1 VLSVSGINMLR
12 LTSTIRKEL
21 LILLRD
27 RGGLAIL
34 FLMPMAMITIMALI
48 QDAPFRDYQ
57 ELKIPLL
64 LSNRDTSSFGKTI
77 EENLKQSKIFEITK
91 SESPEAEIKQNVKG
105 GDYEIG
111 IIIPENA
118 GTLLNAKVN
127 AFVSDK
133 LNAAGLSDSSTQVTV
148 VPPADLNLIILFAP
162 DTKKSFKVS
171 ILSTLKEFTSNLET
185 QMLLSYFSKK
195 LNSTA
200 ENTDTSSIDELVH
213 FKEINTVE
221 TPEET
226 LLLNSVQHNVPAWT
240 IFGMFFIV
248 ISMAGSIIKERDDG
262 SYTRIL
268 TMPGSY
274 GTVMT
279 GKIAAYLLICLIQC
293 FLMLQVGI
301 FIMPLL
307 GLPSLVIGNS
317 VSAIILVAVSCGLAA
332 TGYGILVGTLFR
344 THQQSSTFGAVSVV
358 ILAALGGIWVPVYV
372 MPDSLRMLAEISPL
386 YWALSAFHKIF
397 IGGGTLASVLLYS
410 LKLLIFFIFTVSL
423 AWFFN
428 RTKNK

>member
-1 VLSVSGINMLR
+1 MLR

-27 RGGLAIL
+27 KGGLAIL

-57 ELKIPLL
+57 ELNIPLL
-64 LSNRDTSSFGKTI
+64 LVNKDTSTLGKTI
-77 EENLKQSKIFEITK
+77 EEGLKNSKIFNITK
-91 SESPEAEIKQNVKG
+91 ADKSEAEVKQSMKA

-111 IIIPENA
+111 IVIPENA
-118 GTLLNAKVN
+118 TRLLNSKVN
-127 AFVSDK
+127 SFVGQK
-133 LNAAGLSDSSTQVTV
+133 LSAVGLGDSSHTEN
-148 VPPADLNLIILFAP
+148 ADLKTELDLVILFAP

-171 ILSTLKEFTSNLET
+171 ILSTLRQFTSKLET
-185 QMLLSYFSKK
+185 QTLLDYFTKE
-195 LNSTA
+195 LNKGADNKVSC
-200 ENTDTSSIDELVH
+200 DTKIDELVT
-213 FKEINTVE
+213 FKEVNTLE
-221 TPEET
+221 TPQEM
-226 LLLNSVQHNVPAWT
+226 LQLNSVQHNVPAWT

-274 GTVMT
+274 GTVMA
-279 GKIAAYLLICLIQC
+279 GKIAAYLIICFIQC
-293 FLMLQVGI
+293 FLMLLVGI
-301 FIMPLL
+301 FILPLL
-307 GLPSLVIGNS
+307 GLPTLVIGNS
-317 VSAIILVAVSCGLAA
+317 IAAIMLVALCCGLAA
-332 TGYGILVGTLFR
+332 TGYGILVGTLFS

-372 MPDSLRMLAEISPL
+372 MPESIRMFAEISPL

-397 IGGGTLASVLLYS
+397 IGGGSLAAVYPYA
-410 LKLLIFFIFTVSL
+410 LKLLVFFIFTIGG
-423 AWFFN
+423 AWLFN
-428 RTKNK
+428 RAKNK

>member
-1 VLSVSGINMLR
+1 MLR

-34 FLMPMAMITIMALI
+34 FLMPMAMIIIMALI

-64 LSNRDTSSFGKTI
+64 LSNKDTSSLGKTI
-77 EENLKQSKIFEITK
+77 EEGLRTSKIFEIT
-91 SESPEAEIKQNVKG
+91 STGQTEAEIKQSIKRS
-105 GDYEIG
+105 DYEIG
-111 IIIPENA
+111 IIIPGNA
-118 GTLLNAKVN
+118 TELLNSKVN
-127 AFVSDK
+127 HFVNEK
-133 LNAAGLSDSSTQVTV
+133 LAAAGMADSMKLPENNLSGDIE
-148 VPPADLNLIILFAP
+148 LMIFFAP
-162 DTKKSFKVS
+162 GTKKSFKVS
-171 ILSTLKEFTSNLET
+171 ILSTLKEYTSRLET
-185 QMLLSYFSKK
+185 QTLLDHFTRELNTGKQPAEPAK
-195 LNSTA
+195 LGG
-200 ENTDTSSIDELVH
+200 LVN
-213 FKEINTVE
+213 FKEVNTVE

-248 ISMAGSIIKERDDG
+248 ISLAGSIIKERDDG

-274 GTVMT
+274 GIVMA
-279 GKIAAYLLICLIQC
+279 GKISAYLIICLIQC
-293 FLMLQVGI
+293 FLMLLAGI
-301 FIMPLL
+301 FIMPLI

-317 VSAIILVAVSCGLAA
+317 VLAVAVIAFCCGLAA
-332 TGYGILVGTLFR
+332 TGYGVLVGTLFR

-372 MPDSLRMLAEISPL
+372 MPESVRMLAEISPL
-386 YWALSAFHKIF
+386 YWSLNAFHKIF
-397 IGGGTLASVLLYS
+397 IGGGSLPDILQYA
-410 LKLLIFFIFTVSL
+410 LKLLIFFIITVGISAL
-423 AWFFN
+423 FN
-428 RTKNK
+428 RSKG